1 MNIYFGQAFHLNN
14 QSVHSGA
21 IPSNVAA
28 ALPHNAVAGKV
39 SSASETRGSVIIWVL
54 SSKLGAKVPPAVAAL
69 TASAARTGDDGC
81 KSALALCAIAEHHWR
96 NCKK

>member
-1 MNIYFGQAFHLNN
+1 MNIYFDPAFHLNN
-14 QSVHSGA
+14 QSVHTGA
-21 IPSNVAA
+21 IPSNVA

-39 SSASETRGSVIIWVL
+39 SSASETRGSAIIWVL
-54 SSKLGAKVPPAVAAL
+54 SSKLEATVPPAVAAL
-69 TASAARTGDDGC
+69 TALAARTGDDGC